1 MSKPD
6 ANEQLKQLIR
16 DEIKLAQPSAK
27 SVFAPR
33 YTKVLQRGFHY
44 FAVPKGA
51 HQAHVIL
58 IGGGGGSG
66 GAGSGGVA
74 NSESLSGGGGGGGG
88 GGGDGEVFPHPD
100 HIVTGDSYLIDL
112 SNYQPLELPDGTM
125 LQRHVG
131 MYVGRG
137 GDGGDGGK
145 AVAGAASAGVTGL
158 NGADGVVGRPTYIF
172 GLPQGSDPNHS
183 DGYLIAPSQVAAL
196 AEYATYGHTTTSFSI
211 GPQSSTGQTHSVFF
225 AYAHGG
231 FAGLKGY
238 GGSIDA
244 ENTTVGQGGAGGAGF
259 YAVSAGGAG
268 GGGNVQATS
277 GGYPGGFVSST
288 SVYGYLGAQEAT
300 FGQTGND
307 GVANSGY
314 GGDGGRSNTH
324 MLDKK
329 HRTTG
334 WGGYGREDDADGVD
348 FEGDV
353 DPEELES
360 SSDSCESSSDTHGL
374 ALGGAGGAAA
384 GRVDA
389 WCRNGASV
397 AFPTLEICDC
407 VEITVAA
414 DGKCACRLKLNK
426 DGTAPKGYVPGTGGA
441 GPSGGSGM
449 FRQIHNDTYSKS
461 GKGGNGVRGN
471 NGAVYILINDIDG
484 NVLSVKP
491 LPIAQV
497 ADE

>member
-6 ANEQLKQLIR
+6 ANEQLLKVIR
-16 DEIKLAQPSAK
+16 DEIKASQTSSK
-27 SVFAPR
+27 SVFAHG

-66 GAGSGGVA
+66 GAGSGGIA
-74 NSESLSGGGGGGGG
+74 NSDSLSGGGGGGGG
-88 GGGDGEVFPHPD
+88 GGGDGEVFPPPD
-100 HIVTGDSYLIDL
+100 HAVIGDSYVIDL
-112 SNYQPLELPDGTM
+112 SNYQPLELENGQM
-125 LQRHVG
+125 LERHVG

-145 AVAGAASAGVTGL
+145 AVAGAASAGVTGID
-158 NGADGVVGRPTYIF
+158 GASGSNGRPTYIF
-172 GLPQGSDPNHS
+172 GLPQGTDPNHS
-183 DGYLIAPSQVAAL
+183 DGYLISPGMVTGLADYAAL
-196 AEYATYGHTTTSFSI
+196 THATQSFI
-211 GPQSSTGQTHSVFF
+211 IQPQSSSGQSHSVFF

-231 FAGLKGY
+231 GLGKGGL
-238 GGSIDA
+238 GGSID
-244 ENTTVGQGGAGGAGF
+244 GQTSKGLGGDGGGGF
-259 YAVSAGGAG
+259 YAYSGGGGG
-268 GGGNVQATS
+268 GGGNVQTAVGS
-277 GGYPGGFVSST
+277 PGGVVTIESI
-288 SVYGYLGAQEAT
+288 YGYTGAQHAMIGE
-300 FGQTGND
+300 TGNQ

-329 HRTTG
+329 YRTTG
-334 WGGYGREDDADGVD
+334 WGGYGREDDADGID

-353 DPEELES
+353 DDEPLES
-360 SSDSCESSSDTHGL
+360 SSDSCESSTDLHGL
-374 ALGGAGGAAA
+374 ALGGAGGAAG

-397 AFPTLEICDC
+397 NFPKLEVCDC

-449 FRQIHNDTYSKS
+449 FRQLHNDTYSKS

-471 NGAVYILINDIDG
+471 TGAVYILINDIDG
-484 NVLSVKP
+484 NRLAIKP
-491 LPIAQV
+491 LPILQV